1 MSSIF
6 GGSATGGKG
15 GMQGGA
21 KSSSGKTPDMETIRN
36 IVDNGVLIKL
46 GLIWLLWESC
56 K

>member
-1 MSSIF
+1 MSRIF
-6 GGSATGGKG
+6 GGSASDGKG

-21 KSSSGKTPDMETIRN
+21 KGSTGKTPDMETVRN

-46 GLIWLLWESC
+46 GLIWLAWEVC